1 MSKTRAENEAPA
13 HKYFT
18 QMLNIAEDD
27 LDPFQYRL
35 LAHYVRW
42 TGHGGESD
50 ESIRQAASA
59 TKMGVNKIR
68 STLQELE
75 TLKYIKV
82 DRPTPQEARN
92 GKTIHITILDR
103 WMDNISRYQAVSKKI
118 QDSPEPVSNQIHPPV
133 SKKIRLEELGNEE
146 QKERANALVSQPQT
160 PATKPSPSK
169 EGMGN
174 GTKKRSEKSPKTVE
188 GWLKRLPPVAPVVSE
203 MLNACYEGWDKI
215 MMTPENSLTVHQLE
229 NYITN
234 AEEYIRL
241 GGDWM
246 EVREVYEYVAD
257 LVDYTIAPKTIAG
270 YYLRWKASKKAEDSD
285 KADKA
290 YEAAKSHVETLMTDE
305 QRKKR
310 AEQMKADRIAIFGEK
325 TA

>member
-1 MSKTRAENEAPA
+1 MSKTRVENEAPA

-75 TLKYIKV
+75 NLKYIKV

-103 WMDNISRYQAVSKKI
+103 WMDNISRYQGVSEKTHTPVSKKI
-118 QDSPEPVSNQIHPPV
+118 QDNPKPVSNQIHPPV
-133 SKKIRLEELGNEE
+133 SKKIRLKERGNKK
-146 QKERANALVSQPQT
+146 QKEQP
-160 PATKPSPSK
+160 
-169 EGMGN
+169 
-174 GTKKRSEKSPKTVE
+174 R
-188 GWLKRLPPVAPVVSE
+188 KRLPFPVKFPSNINAYTAVHIEAYHKEYAETIDALVAAWHTDKMFKSITE
-203 MLNACYEGWDKI
+203 M
-215 MMTPENSLTVHQLE
+215 P
-229 NYITN
+229 
-234 AEEYIRL
+234 
-241 GGDWM
+241 
-246 EVREVYEYVAD
+246 
-257 LVDYTIAPKTIAG
+257 LVDARKFIQPHKEILRFNISITEYPALIKVARKEGAWRDNGATPADIQSAITPYLKT
-270 YYLRWKASKKAEDSD
+270 SKKPIYDDPAMDLNIPQ
-285 KADKA
+285 A
-290 YEAAKSHVETLMTDE
+290 TTPILL
-305 QRKKR
+305 QRKEEVKS
-310 AEQMKADRIAIFGEK
+310 
-325 TA
+325 